1 MKKMLQFI
9 PVQLT
14 FCLVLGII
22 FGYFFLLSY
31 TIISY
36 LLLGLFLLLGFVYW
50 YSNSM
55 FNRNFIFVITSYL
68 LTFTVGVSVITLNN
82 DLNHKNHYSHFLEGE
97 NESILIVEK
106 TLKSGNF
113 NDKYEAEVV
122 KVNNHNT
129 IGKVLL
135 NVKKDSL
142 SQLSIDDKIYVK
154 SDFLEVLPPKNP
166 YYFDYGNYLKK
177 QNIYHQSFIEN
188 GGYLKLEKRK
198 FSFQGLA
205 HQLRHRINVKLQANG
220 FKGDELAVINALLL
234 GQRQDI
240 SPELLNSYAGAGAI
254 HILAVS
260 GLHIGILLLILNFL
274 LTPLE
279 RFKRGKLIKLILI
292 VSLLWTFAF
301 IAGMSASVVRAV
313 TMFSAVAIGML
324 VNRPTNV
331 YNTLVISMFFLLL
344 FNPYFLFEV
353 GFQLSYL
360 AVFSI
365 VWIQPMIYSIWKPK
379 WKVIDYFWQL
389 LTVSIAAQFGVIP
402 LSLYYFHQFPGLFF
416 ISNLVIIPVLGTIL
430 IGGIVVIILALIN
443 MLPSFIAKAYYYL
456 IYTMNYVVDW
466 VAQQEDFL
474 IKNIAFSL
482 LMVILSYL
490 LIVMGIRLIE
500 RRSFKRLTGLL
511 GALILLF
518 SVLIYQK
525 YERQS
530 TDELIVFN
538 KSRFSIIGN
547 RVGNNLTVLHTL
559 DSATYTKDN
568 TVNQYD
574 LGSGNLKIS
583 YKESISNIL
592 NFKHRKLLVIDS
604 LGVYDVN
611 GYMPEIVIIQQSP
624 KINFERMIDLLQPK
638 MIIADASNYKSYVM
652 RWEKTCLKK
661 RTPFHY
667 TNKKGAYIIKD

>member
-1 MKKMLQFI
+1 MKKTLQFI
-9 PVQLT
+9 PIQLT
-14 FCLVLGII
+14 FFLVLGII
-22 FGYFFLLSY
+22 FGHFFSIPFTSIFFLLV
-31 TIISY
+31 
-36 LLLGLFLLLGFVYW
+36 GF
-50 YSNSM
+50 
-55 FNRNFIFVITSYL
+55 FIM
-68 LTFTVGVSVITLNN
+68 LTFAYFLSNKKFNKNLLFAITTYFLTFIIGVSVITLNN
-82 DLNHKNHYSHFLEGE
+82 ELNHKNHYSHFLEEE
-97 NESILIVEK
+97 NKSILSIEK
-106 TLKSGNF
+106 ILKAGNF
-113 NDKYEAEVV
+113 NDKYEA
-122 KVNNHNT
+122 KVIKINSHNT
-129 IGKVLL
+129 IGKILL

-142 SQLSIDDKIYVK
+142 NQLSIDDRLYMK

-177 QNIYHQSFIEN
+177 QHIYHQSFLERRD
-188 GGYLKLEKRK
+188 YFKLEKRK
-198 FSFQGLA
+198 FSFQGWA
-205 HQLRHRINVKLQANG
+205 HQFRYRINVQLRAHG

-240 SPELLNSYAGAGAI
+240 SPELLDSYAGAGAI

-292 VSLLWTFAF
+292 VSLLWIFAF

-344 FNPYFLFEV
+344 FNPYFLFDV

-365 VWIQPMIYSIWKPK
+365 VWIQPMVYSVWKPK
-379 WKVIDYFWQL
+379 WKVVDYFWQL

-430 IGGIVVIILALIN
+430 IGGILVIFLALIN
-443 MLPSFIAKAYYYL
+443 MLPSLISKAYYYL
-456 IYTMNYVVDW
+456 IHTMNYIVNL

-482 LMVILSYL
+482 LMVVASYL
-490 LIVMGIRLIE
+490 VIVFGIRFLDK
-500 RRSFKRLTGLL
+500 RNSKRLIGLL
-511 GALILLF
+511 GVLILF
-518 SVLIYQK
+518 SSVLIYEK

-530 TDELIVFN
+530 TEELVVFN

-547 RVGNNLTVLHTL
+547 RIGEQLAVLHTL
-559 DSATYTKDN
+559 DSTTLSKDK
-568 TVNQYD
+568 TINQYD
-574 LGSGNLKIS
+574 LGSGNLNIS
-583 YKESISNIL
+583 MKDGISNIL
-592 NFKHRKLLVIDS
+592 HFKNKKLLIIDS
-604 LGVYDVN
+604 LGIYNVKDYN
-611 GYMPEIVIIQQSP
+611 PEIVILQQSP
-624 KINFERMIDLLQPK
+624 KINLERMIEILKPRL
-638 MIIADASNYKSYVM
+638 IVADASNYKTYV
-652 RWEKTCLKK
+652 RQWDKTCRQKN
-661 RTPFHY
+661 TPFHY
-667 TNKKGAYIIKD
+667 TNEKGAFILSD

>member
-1 MKKMLQFI
+1 
-9 PVQLT
+9 
-14 FCLVLGII
+14 
-22 FGYFFLLSY
+22 
-31 TIISY
+31 
-36 LLLGLFLLLGFVYW
+36 
-50 YSNSM
+50 
-55 FNRNFIFVITSYL
+55 
-68 LTFTVGVSVITLNN
+68 
-82 DLNHKNHYSHFLEGE
+82 
-97 NESILIVEK
+97 
-106 TLKSGNF
+106 
-113 NDKYEAEVV
+113 
-122 KVNNHNT
+122 
-129 IGKVLL
+129 
-135 NVKKDSL
+135 
-142 SQLSIDDKIYVK
+142 
-154 SDFLEVLPPKNP
+154 
-166 YYFDYGNYLKK
+166 
-177 QNIYHQSFIEN
+177 
-188 GGYLKLEKRK
+188 
-198 FSFQGLA
+198 
-205 HQLRHRINVKLQANG
+205 
-220 FKGDELAVINALLL
+220 
-234 GQRQDI
+234 
-240 SPELLNSYAGAGAI
+240 
-254 HILAVS
+254 
-260 GLHIGILLLILNFL
+260 
-274 LTPLE
+274 
-279 RFKRGKLIKLILI
+279 
-292 VSLLWTFAF
+292 
-301 IAGMSASVVRAV
+301 MSASVVRAV

-474 IKNIAFSL
+474 IKNIPFSL

-624 KINFERMIDLLQPK
+624 KINFERMIDLLQPT

-661 RTPFHY
+661 STPFHY

>member
-22 FGYFFLLSY
+22 FGYFFLLPY
-31 TIISY
+31 TTISY
-36 LLLGLFLLLGFVYW
+36 LLLGLFLLLGFAYW
-50 YSNSM
+50 VSNSR
-55 FNRNFIFVITSYL
+55 FNRNLFFTVTTYF
-68 LTFTVGVSVITLNN
+68 LTFIVGVSVVTLNN
-82 DLNHKNHYSHFLEGE
+82 ELNNKNHYSHFLEGE
-97 NESILIVEK
+97 NESVFIVEK
-106 TLKSGNF
+106 ILKSGNF
-113 NDKYEAEVV
+113 NDKYEVQAV
-122 KVNNHNT
+122 KVNNHTT

-135 NVKKDSL
+135 NVRKDSL
-142 SQLSIDDKIYVK
+142 NQLSIDDKIYVK

-205 HQLRHRINVKLQANG
+205 HKLRDRINVKLKENG
-220 FKGDELAVINALLL
+220 FNGDVLAVINALLL

-240 SPELLNSYAGAGAI
+240 SPELLDSYAGAGAI

-279 RFKRGKLIKLILI
+279 RLKRGKLIKLIII

-344 FNPYFLFEV
+344 FNPYFIFDV

-365 VWIQPMIYSIWKPK
+365 VWIQPMIYKIWKPK

-430 IGGIVVIILALIN
+430 IGGIVVIILALSN
-443 MLPSFIAKAYYYL
+443 MLPSIISKAYYLL
-456 IYTMNYVVDW
+456 IHIMNYVVDW

-474 IKNIAFSL
+474 IKNISFSL
-482 LMVILSYL
+482 LMVISSYI
-490 LIVMGIRLIE
+490 LIVMGIRSIE
-500 RRSFKRLTGLL
+500 RRNFKRLIGLF
-511 GALILLF
+511 GSLILLF

-530 TDELIVFN
+530 IDELIVFN

-547 RVGNNLTVLHTL
+547 RVGDKLTVLHTL
-559 DSATYTKDN
+559 DSVTYNKDN
-568 TVNQYD
+568 TINQYD
-574 LGSGNLKIS
+574 LGSGNLNIS
-583 YKESISNIL
+583 FKDSISNIM
-592 NFKHRKLLVIDS
+592 NFKHRKLLIIDS
-604 LGVYDVN
+604 LGIYDVN
-611 GYMPEIVIIQQSP
+611 DYKPEIVILQQSP
-624 KINFERMIDLLQPK
+624 KINFERMIELLQPK
-638 MIIADASNYKSYVM
+638 MIIADASNYKSYVR
-652 RWEKTCLKK
+652 RWEKTCLQKN
-661 RTPFHY
+661 TPFHY
-667 TNKKGAYIIKD
+667 TNKKGAYILKD

>member
-1 MKKMLQFI
+1 MKKTLQFI
-9 PVQLT
+9 PIQLT
-14 FCLVLGII
+14 FFLVLGII
-22 FGYFFLLSY
+22 FGHFFSIPFTSIFFLLV
-31 TIISY
+31 
-36 LLLGLFLLLGFVYW
+36 GF
-50 YSNSM
+50 
-55 FNRNFIFVITSYL
+55 FIM
-68 LTFTVGVSVITLNN
+68 LTFAYFLSNKKFNKNLLFAITTYFLTFIIGVSVITLNN
-82 DLNHKNHYSHFLEGE
+82 ELNHKNHYSHFLEEE
-97 NESILIVEK
+97 NKSILSIEK
-106 TLKSGNF
+106 ILKAGNF
-113 NDKYEAEVV
+113 NDKYEA
-122 KVNNHNT
+122 KVIKINSHNT
-129 IGKVLL
+129 IGKILL

-142 SQLSIDDKIYVK
+142 NQLSIDDRLYMK

-177 QNIYHQSFIEN
+177 QHIYHQSFLERRD
-188 GGYLKLEKRK
+188 YFKLEKRK
-198 FSFQGLA
+198 FSFQGWA
-205 HQLRHRINVKLQANG
+205 HQFRYRINVQLRAHG

-240 SPELLNSYAGAGAI
+240 SPELLDSYAGAGAI

-292 VSLLWTFAF
+292 VSLLWIFAF

-344 FNPYFLFEV
+344 FNPYFLFDV

-365 VWIQPMIYSIWKPK
+365 VWIQPMVYSVWKPK
-379 WKVIDYFWQL
+379 WKVVDYFWQL

-430 IGGIVVIILALIN
+430 IGGILVIFLALIN
-443 MLPSFIAKAYYYL
+443 MLPSLISKAYYYL
-456 IYTMNYVVDW
+456 IHTMNYIVNL

-482 LMVILSYL
+482 LMVVASYL
-490 LIVMGIRLIE
+490 VIVFGIRFLDK
-500 RRSFKRLTGLL
+500 RNSKRLIGLL
-511 GALILLF
+511 GVLILF
-518 SVLIYQK
+518 SSVLIYEK

-530 TDELIVFN
+530 TEELVVFN
-538 KSRFSIIGN
+538 KSRFSLIGN
-547 RVGNNLTVLHTL
+547 RIGEQLAVLHTL
-559 DSATYTKDN
+559 DSTTLSKDK
-568 TVNQYD
+568 TINQYD
-574 LGSGNLKIS
+574 LGSGNLNIS
-583 YKESISNIL
+583 MKDGISNIL
-592 NFKHRKLLVIDS
+592 HFKNKKLLIIDS
-604 LGVYDVN
+604 LGIYNVKDYN
-611 GYMPEIVIIQQSP
+611 PEIVILQQSP
-624 KINFERMIDLLQPK
+624 KINLERMIEILKPRL
-638 MIIADASNYKSYVM
+638 IVADASNYKTYV
-652 RWEKTCLKK
+652 RQWDKTCRQKN
-661 RTPFHY
+661 TPFHY
-667 TNKKGAYIIKD
+667 TNEKGAFILSD

>member
-1 MKKMLQFI
+1 MKKILQFI

-22 FGYFFLLSY
+22 SGYFFLLSY

-36 LLLGLFLLLGFVYW
+36 LLLGLFLLLIFAYW
-50 YSNSM
+50 YSNKM
-55 FNRNFIFVITSYL
+55 FDKNFLFAMTTYF
-68 LTFTVGVSVITLNN
+68 LTFLVGVSVITLNN
-82 DLNHKNHYSHFLEGE
+82 ELNHKKHYSHFLEGE
-97 NESILIVEK
+97 NKSILIIEK
-106 TLKSGNF
+106 ILKPGNF

-122 KVNNHNT
+122 KINTHKT

-135 NVKKDSL
+135 NVRKDSL
-142 SQLSIDDKIYVK
+142 NQLSIDDKIYVK

-188 GGYLKLEKRK
+188 EGYLTLEKRK

-205 HQLRHRINVKLQANG
+205 HRFRNKINVKLKENG
-220 FKGDELAVINALLL
+220 FKGDVLAVINALLL

-240 SPELLNSYAGAGAI
+240 SPELLESYAGAGAI

-279 RFKRGKLIKLILI
+279 RFRRGKFIKLIII

-324 VNRPTNV
+324 VKRPTNV

-344 FNPYFLFEV
+344 FNPYFLFDV

-365 VWIQPMIYSIWKPK
+365 VWIQPMIYGVWKPK

-389 LTVSIAAQFGVIP
+389 LAVSVAAQFGVIP

-416 ISNLVIIPVLGTIL
+416 ISNLVIIPVLGFVL
-430 IGGIVVIILALIN
+430 IGGIIVIFLALTN
-443 MLPSFIAKAYYYL
+443 MLPSLISKAYYFL
-456 IYTMNYVVDW
+456 IYIMNYIVDW

-482 LMVILSYL
+482 LMVISSYL
-490 LIVMGIRLIE
+490 LIVFGIRFIE
-500 RRSFKRLTGLL
+500 RRNFKRLIGLL
-511 GALILLF
+511 GSLILLF

-525 YERQS
+525 HERQS

-547 RVGNNLTVLHTL
+547 RVGDKLTVLHTL
-559 DSATYTKDN
+559 DSATYNKDK
-568 TVNQYD
+568 TINQYD
-574 LGSGNLKIS
+574 LGSGSLKIL
-583 YKESISNIL
+583 YKDSISNIL
-592 NFKHRKLLVIDS
+592 NFKQRKLLIIDS

-611 GYMPEIVIIQQSP
+611 GYKPEIVILQQSP
-624 KINFERMIDLLQPK
+624 KINLERMIDLLRPK
-638 MIIADASNYKSYVM
+638 MIVADASNYKSYVK
-652 RWEKTCLKK
+652 RWEKTCRQKNL
-661 RTPFHY
+661 PFHY
-667 TNKKGAYIIKD
+667 TNKKGAYILKD